1 MPTCSFMT
9 KHGRVT
15 FETATRAKCRP
26 HATSGTHRVGGDHRA
41 NKSPAAPRAAPA
53 APRAA
58 PAAQVTV
65 PRSTRTRRAPN
76 RYTTM

>member
-53 APRAA
+53 A
-58 PAAQVTV
+58 QVTV